1 MYLSVSLI
9 TYIDE
14 WLTTYKETT
23 VKQSTYDR
31 LITSIKALK
40 GFEIASMPID
50 AILLWIFKG
59 M

>member
-1 MYLSVSLI
+1 MYLSVSLM

-23 VKQSTYDR
+23 VKQSTYDK

-40 GFEIASMPID
+40 GFEIACNDCCGIIANRS
-50 AILLWIFKG
+50 L
-59 M
+59 